1 MKLIAF
7 LGTGEYKCATYRW
20 NDQTYKTSFVQEAFV
35 HWLKPEVTCVL
46 LTEKARETHWNNLCQ
61 RLQEHTQIVEV
72 DIPDGKSEA
81 ELWEIFEAI
90 SEVVQEG
97 DEIAFDITHSFRSL
111 PMIALLTIAYL
122 KQVKGVKVQYVLYGA
137 YEARNDKDQV
147 APVFDL
153 TPFANLLDWL
163 AAAKMFMA
171 TGDSSELGR
180 LIQEVQNDAYR
191 KRGAYGENL
200 PRALK
205 NFGMALEE
213 VSNDL
218 LLARVPNLPDSIR
231 RLAQWQSEAN
241 TEVGQWTQP
250 LTLLLDKIAAAY
262 APFQDDS
269 LPTQAKLIRWY
280 LNHNHIVQAMT
291 LAREWVVSYYAQQ
304 KSLSRD
310 DAEDELNQR
319 ANNQEND
326 ELVQLWSSIRNI
338 RNDLAHCGFGRAEGQ
353 VLSAASIRQNAEE
366 VVKQVER
373 LARQEAVD
381 C

>member
-1 MKLIAF
+1 MKLITF
-7 LGTGEYKCATYRW
+7 LGITDYEEVEYRW
-20 NDQTYKTSFVQEAFV
+20 HDLSKPTKFVQEALV
-35 HWLKPEVTCVL
+35 RWLQPETTCVL
-46 LTEKARETHWNNLCQ
+46 LTKEARKKHWGDLCQ
-61 RLQEHTQIVEV
+61 RLQRHTQTVEGIN
-72 DIPDGKSEA
+72 IPDGKSEE
-81 ELWEIFEAI
+81 ELWEIFAAI
-90 SEVVQEG
+90 SKAVQEG
-97 DEIAFDITHSFRSL
+97 DEIVFDITHGFRSL

-122 KQVKGVKVQYVLYGA
+122 KQVKGVKVQHVVYGV
-137 YEARNDKDQV
+137 YEKGKHE
-147 APVFDL
+147 APILDL

-163 AAAKMFMA
+163 AAAKIFTA

-180 LIQEVQNDAYR
+180 LIQDVQDAAHR
-191 KRGAYGENL
+191 NKEAYGDSL
-200 PRALK
+200 PLALK
-205 NFGMALEE
+205 NFGAALKE

-218 LLARVPNLPDSIR
+218 LLARVPNLPKSVINLIEKQKR
-231 RLAQWQSEAN
+231 ASA
-241 TEVGQWTQP
+241 EVSDWTPP
-250 LTLLLDKIAAAY
+250 LTLLLGKIAATY

-373 LARQEAVD
+373 LARQEFER
-381 C
+381 

>member
-1 MKLIAF
+1 MKLITF
-7 LGTGEYKCATYRW
+7 LGITDYEEVEYRW
-20 NDQTYKTSFVQEAFV
+20 HDLSKLTKFVQEALV
-35 HWLKPEVTCVL
+35 RWLQPETTCVL
-46 LTEKARETHWNNLCQ
+46 LTERARARHWDNLRQ
-61 RLQEHTQIVEV
+61 RLQGHTQIVEV
-72 DIPDGKSEA
+72 DIPDGKSKE

-97 DEIAFDITHSFRSL
+97 DEIAFDITHGFRSL

-122 KQVKGVKVQYVLYGA
+122 KQVKGVKVQHVVYGV
-137 YEARNDKDQV
+137 YERDNPM
-147 APVFDL
+147 APILDL

-171 TGDSSELGR
+171 TGDSSELGQ
-180 LIQEVQNDAYR
+180 LIQEIQNDAYR
-191 KRGAYGENL
+191 NRKAYSENL
-200 PRALK
+200 PLALK
-205 NFGMALEE
+205 NFGAALAE
-213 VSNDL
+213 VSDDL

-231 RLAQWQSEAN
+231 RLAQRQSEAN
-241 TEVGQWTQP
+241 TEVGQWARP

-319 ANNQEND
+319 ANNQESD

-338 RNDLAHCGFGRAEGQ
+338 RNDLAHCGFGREERQ
-353 VLSAASIRQNAEE
+353 VLSATSIRQNAEE
-366 VVKQVER
+366 VVQQIEQ
-373 LARQEAVD
+373 LAQLGAEQ
-381 C
+381 

>member
-7 LGTGEYKCATYRW
+7 LGTGEYKCVTYRW
-20 NDQTYKTSFVQEAFV
+20 NDHTYETSFVQEAFV
-35 HWLKPEVTCVL
+35 HWLKPETTCVL
-46 LTEKARETHWNNLCQ
+46 LTKEARKKHWGDLCQ
-61 RLQEHTQIVEV
+61 RLQGHTQIVEV

-137 YEARNDKDQV
+137 YEARDNQG

-153 TPFANLLDWL
+153 TPFADLLDWL

-231 RLAQWQSEAN
+231 RLAQRQSEAN
-241 TEVGQWTQP
+241 TEVGQWTPP

-280 LNHNHIVQAMT
+280 LDHNHIVQAMT

-304 KSLSRD
+304 KSLSRN
-310 DAEDELNQR
+310 DAENELNQR

-338 RNDLAHCGFGRAEGQ
+338 RNDLAHCGFGRKEGQ
-353 VLSAASIRQNAEE
+353 VLSATSIRQNAEE
-366 VVKQVER
+366 VVKQIER
-373 LARQEAVD
+373 LAQQEFEQ
-381 C
+381 

>member
-20 NDQTYKTSFVQEAFV
+20 NDHTYETSFVQEAFV

-46 LTEKARETHWNNLCQ
+46 LTEKARARHWNDLSQ
-61 RLQEHTQIVEV
+61 RLQGHTQIVEV

-81 ELWEIFEAI
+81 ELWRIFEKI
-90 SEVVQEG
+90 SDAVCEG
-97 DEIAFDITHSFRSL
+97 DQIAFDITHSFRSL
-111 PMIALLTIAYL
+111 PVIALLTIAYL

-163 AAAKMFMA
+163 AAAKMFTA

-191 KRGAYGENL
+191 NRGAYGENL

-205 NFGMALEE
+205 NFGIALEE

-218 LLARVPNLPDSIR
+218 LLARVPNLPKSVSNLIEEQKR
-231 RLAQWQSEAN
+231 ASAEVSQW
-241 TEVGQWTQP
+241 VPP
-250 LTLLLDKIAAAY
+250 LRLLLDKIATTY

-269 LPTQAKLIRWY
+269 LPNQAKLIRWY
-280 LNHNHIVQAMT
+280 LDHNHIVQAMT

>member
-1 MKLIAF
+1 MKLITT
-7 LGTGEYKCATYRW
+7 LGAGEYKPVTYRW
-20 NDQTYKTSFVQEAFV
+20 NDHTYETSFIQEAFV
-35 HWLKPEVTCVL
+35 HWLKPEATCVL
-46 LTEKARETHWNNLCQ
+46 LTEKARAGQWQDVHQKLQGHTH
-61 RLQEHTQIVEV
+61 TVEI
-72 DIPDGKSEA
+72 DIPDGKNEA

-97 DEIAFDITHSFRSL
+97 EEIVFDITHGFRSL
-111 PMIALLTIAYL
+111 PMIAMLTIAYL

-153 TPFANLLDWL
+153 TPFADLLDWL
-163 AAAKMFMA
+163 AAAKMFTA
-171 TGDSSELGR
+171 TGDSSELGQ
-180 LIQEVQNDAYR
+180 LIQEIQDDAYR
-191 KRGAYGENL
+191 NREAYGENL

-205 NFGMALEE
+205 NFGAALAE
-213 VSNDL
+213 VSDDL
-218 LLARVPNLPDSIR
+218 LLARVSNLPKSVR
-231 RLAQWQSEAN
+231 KLAERQSAAN
-241 TEVGQWTQP
+241 TEVPQWARQ
-250 LTLLLDKIAAAY
+250 LTLLLDKIAATY

-269 LPTQAKLIRWY
+269 LPTQAALIRWY

-291 LAREWVVSYYAQQ
+291 LAREWVVSDYARQ

-319 ANNQEND
+319 ANNQESD

-338 RNDLAHCGFGRAEGQ
+338 RNDLAHCGFSRAEGQ
-353 VLSAASIRQNAEE
+353 VLSATSIRQNAEK
-366 VVKQVER
+366 VVEQIEQ
-373 LARQEAVD
+373 LAQQEAVD

>member
-7 LGTGEYKCATYRW
+7 LGIGEYEPVTYRW
-20 NDQTYKTSFVQEAFV
+20 NDHTYETSFVQEAFV

-46 LTEKARETHWNNLCQ
+46 LTKEARKKHWGDLCQ
-61 RLQEHTQIVEV
+61 RLQGHTQIVEV

-137 YEARNDKDQV
+137 YEARDNQG

-153 TPFANLLDWL
+153 TPFADLLDWL
-163 AAAKMFMA
+163 AAAKIFTA
-171 TGDSSELGR
+171 TGDSSELGQ
-180 LIQEVQNDAYR
+180 LIQEIQNDAYR
-191 KRGAYGENL
+191 NRKAFAENL

-205 NFGMALEE
+205 NFGAALAE
-213 VSNDL
+213 VSDDL
-218 LLARVPNLPDSIR
+218 LLARVPNLPESVINLIEKQKR
-231 RLAQWQSEAN
+231 ASAEVSQWAP
-241 TEVGQWTQP
+241 P
-250 LTLLLDKIAAAY
+250 LRLLLDKIAAAY

-280 LNHNHIVQAMT
+280 LDHNHIVQAMT

-304 KSLSRD
+304 KSLSRN
-310 DAEDELNQR
+310 DAENELNQR

-338 RNDLAHCGFGRAEGQ
+338 RNDLAHCGFSRAEGQ
-353 VLSAASIRQNAEE
+353 VLSATSIRQNAEE
-366 VVKQVER
+366 VVKQIER
-373 LARQEAVD
+373 LAQQEFGQ
-381 C
+381 

>member
-1 MKLIAF
+1 MKLITF
-7 LGTGEYKCATYRW
+7 LGTTDYEEVEYRW
-20 NDQTYKTSFVQEAFV
+20 HDLSKPTKFVQEALV
-35 HWLKPEVTCVL
+35 RWLQPETTCVL
-46 LTEKARETHWNNLCQ
+46 LTERARAEQWQKL
-61 RLQEHTQIVEV
+61 RSLLEKHTEIMEIN
-72 DIPDGKSEA
+72 IPDGKKEA
-81 ELWEIFEAI
+81 ELWRIFTAI
-90 SEVVQEG
+90 SNAVHEG
-97 DEIAFDITHSFRSL
+97 DEIAFDITHGFRSL

-122 KQVKGVKVQYVLYGA
+122 KQVKGVKVQHVVYGV
-137 YEARNDKDQV
+137 YEKGKHE
-147 APVFDL
+147 APILDL

-191 KRGAYGENL
+191 NRGAYGENL

-218 LLARVPNLPDSIR
+218 LLARVPNLPKSVINLIEKQKR
-231 RLAQWQSEAN
+231 ASA
-241 TEVGQWTQP
+241 EVSDWTPP
-250 LTLLLDKIAAAY
+250 LTLLLDKIAATY

-280 LNHNHIVQAMT
+280 LNHNHIVQATT

-304 KSLSRD
+304 KSLSRA

-338 RNDLAHCGFGRAEGQ
+338 RNDLAHCGFSRAEGQ
-353 VLSAASIRQNAEE
+353 VLSATSIRQNAEE
-366 VVKQVER
+366 VVKQIER
-373 LARQEAVD
+373 LAQQEAVD

>member
-1 MKLIAF
+1 MKLITF
-7 LGTGEYKCATYRW
+7 LGTTDYEEVEYRW
-20 NDQTYKTSFVQEAFV
+20 HDLSKPTKFVQEALV
-35 HWLKPEVTCVL
+35 RWLQPETTCVL
-46 LTEKARETHWNNLCQ
+46 LTERARAEQWQKL
-61 RLQEHTQIVEV
+61 RSLLEKHTEIMEIN
-72 DIPDGKSEA
+72 IPDGKKEA
-81 ELWEIFEAI
+81 ELWRIFTAI
-90 SEVVQEG
+90 SNAVHEG
-97 DEIAFDITHSFRSL
+97 DEIAFDITHGFRSL

-122 KQVKGVKVQYVLYGA
+122 KQVKGVKVQHVVYGV
-137 YEARNDKDQV
+137 YEKGKHE
-147 APVFDL
+147 APILDL

-191 KRGAYGENL
+191 NRGAYGENL

-218 LLARVPNLPDSIR
+218 LLARVPNLPKSVINLIEKQKR
-231 RLAQWQSEAN
+231 ASA
-241 TEVGQWTQP
+241 EVSDWTPP
-250 LTLLLDKIAAAY
+250 LTLLLDKIAATY

-280 LNHNHIVQAMT
+280 LNHNHIVQATT

-304 KSLSRD
+304 KSLSRA

-338 RNDLAHCGFGRAEGQ
+338 RNDLAHCGFSRAEGQ
-353 VLSAASIRQNAEE
+353 VLSATSIRQNAEE

-373 LARQEAVD
+373 LARQEFER
-381 C
+381 

>member
-46 LTEKARETHWNNLCQ
+46 LTEGARAGQWQDLHQKLQGHTH
-61 RLQEHTQIVEV
+61 TVEI
-72 DIPDGKSEA
+72 DIPDGKNEA

-90 SEVVQEG
+90 SDAVCEG
-97 DEIAFDITHSFRSL
+97 DQIAFDITHGFRSL

-231 RLAQWQSEAN
+231 RLAQRQSEAN
-241 TEVGQWTQP
+241 TEVGQWTPP
-250 LTLLLDKIAAAY
+250 LTLLLDKIADAY
-262 APFQDDS
+262 EPFQDDS
-269 LPTQAKLIRWY
+269 LPTQATLIRWY
-280 LNHNHIVQAMT
+280 LDHNHIVQAMT
-291 LAREWVVSYYAQQ
+291 LAREWVVSYHLHKEGKDWRDPHEREWMEQLLREFL
-304 KSLSRD
+304 KLSP
-310 DAEDELNQR
+310 
-319 ANNQEND
+319 
-326 ELVQLWSSIRNI
+326 LWSKITGT

-353 VLSAASIRQNAEE
+353 VLSATSIRQNAEE
-366 VVKQVER
+366 VVKQIEQ
-373 LARQEAVD
+373 LAQQEAVD

>member
-20 NDQTYKTSFVQEAFV
+20 NDHTYETSFVQEAFV

-137 YEARNDKDQV
+137 YEARDNQG

-153 TPFANLLDWL
+153 TPFADLLDWL
-163 AAAKMFMA
+163 AAAKMFTA

-180 LIQEVQNDAYR
+180 LIQDVQDAAHR
-191 KRGAYGENL
+191 NREAYGDSL
-200 PRALK
+200 PLALK
-205 NFGMALEE
+205 NFGAALKE

-218 LLARVPNLPDSIR
+218 LLARVPNLPKSVSNLIEKQKR
-231 RLAQWQSEAN
+231 ASA
-241 TEVGQWTQP
+241 EVSDWTPP
-250 LTLLLDKIAAAY
+250 LTLLLDKIADAY
-262 APFQDDS
+262 EPFQDDS

>member
-35 HWLKPEVTCVL
+35 HWLKPETTCVL
-46 LTEKARETHWNNLCQ
+46 LTKEARKKHWNDLSQ
-61 RLQEHTQIVEV
+61 RLQGHTQIVEV

-81 ELWEIFEAI
+81 ELWRIFEKI
-90 SEVVQEG
+90 SDAVCEG
-97 DEIAFDITHSFRSL
+97 DQIAFDITHSFRSL
-111 PMIALLTIAYL
+111 PVIALLTIAYL

-163 AAAKMFMA
+163 AAAKMFTA

-180 LIQEVQNDAYR
+180 LIQDVQDAAHR
-191 KRGAYGENL
+191 NKEAYGDSL
-200 PRALK
+200 PLALK
-205 NFGMALEE
+205 NFGAALKE

-218 LLARVPNLPDSIR
+218 LLARVPNLPKSVSNLIEEQKR
-231 RLAQWQSEAN
+231 ASAEVSQW
-241 TEVGQWTQP
+241 VPP
-250 LTLLLDKIAAAY
+250 LRLLLDKIAATY

-269 LPTQAKLIRWY
+269 LPNQAKLIRWY

-291 LAREWVVSYYAQQ
+291 LAREWVVSYHLHKEGKDWRDAAARKQMENQ
-304 KSLSRD
+304 LNESLK
-310 DAEDELNQR
+310 
-319 ANNQEND
+319 QEA
-326 ELVQLWSSIRNI
+326 LWSDIITI

-353 VLSAASIRQNAEE
+353 VIAATSIRQNAEE
-366 VVKQVER
+366 VVKQIEQ
-373 LARQEAVD
+373 LAQQEAVD

>member
-1 MKLIAF
+1 MKLITA
-7 LGTGEYKCATYRW
+7 LGAGKYEPVTYRW
-20 NDQTYKTSFVQEAFV
+20 NDHTYETSFVQEAFV

-61 RLQEHTQIVEV
+61 RLQEHTQTVAI
-72 DIPDGKSEA
+72 DIPDGKRES
-81 ELWEIFEAI
+81 ELWQIFTAI
-90 SEVVQEG
+90 SDAVHEG
-97 DEIAFDITHSFRSL
+97 DEIAFDITHGFRSL
-111 PMIALLTIAYL
+111 PVLALLTIAYL
-122 KQVKGVKVQYVLYGA
+122 KQIKQVKVRYILYGA
-137 YEARNDKDQV
+137 FDAKDEQGT
-147 APVFDL
+147 PVFDL
-153 TPFANLLDWL
+153 TPFADLLEWL
-163 AAAKMFMA
+163 VAAKMFTA

-191 KRGAYGENL
+191 NRGAYGENL

-231 RLAQWQSEAN
+231 RLAQRQSEAN

-269 LPTQAKLIRWY
+269 LPTQAALIRWY
-280 LNHNHIVQAMT
+280 LDHNHIVQAVT
-291 LAREWVVSYYAQQ
+291 LAREWVVSDYARQ

-319 ANNQEND
+319 ANNQESD

-353 VLSAASIRQNAEE
+353 VLSATSIRQNAEE
-366 VVKQVER
+366 VVKQIER
-373 LARQEAVD
+373 LAQHEAVN

>member
-1 MKLIAF
+1 MEI
-7 LGTGEYKCATYRW
+7 
-20 NDQTYKTSFVQEAFV
+20 N
-35 HWLKPEVTCVL
+35 
-46 LTEKARETHWNNLCQ
+46 
-61 RLQEHTQIVEV
+61 
-72 DIPDGKSEA
+72 IPDGKKEA
-81 ELWEIFEAI
+81 ELWRIFTAI
-90 SEVVQEG
+90 SNAVHEG
-97 DEIAFDITHSFRSL
+97 DEIAFDITHGFRSL

-122 KQVKGVKVQYVLYGA
+122 KQVKGVKVQHVVYGV
-137 YEARNDKDQV
+137 YEKGKHE
-147 APVFDL
+147 APILDL

-191 KRGAYGENL
+191 NRGAYGENL

-231 RLAQWQSEAN
+231 RLAQRQSEAN

-250 LTLLLDKIAAAY
+250 LTLLLDKIADAY
-262 APFQDDS
+262 EPFQDDS
-269 LPTQAKLIRWY
+269 LPTQAALIRWY
-280 LNHNHIVQAMT
+280 LDHNHIVQAVT
-291 LAREWVVSYYAQQ
+291 LAREWVVSDYARQ

-319 ANNQEND
+319 ANNQESD

-338 RNDLAHCGFGRAEGQ
+338 RNDLAHCGFGREEGQ
-353 VLSAASIRQNAEE
+353 VLSATSIRQNAEK
-366 VVKQVER
+366 VVEQIER
-373 LARQEAVD
+373 LAQQEAVD